1 MLNVYDHGLCYLRK
15 WKANFDQ
22 FNVLKWMSLKT
33 KPLWTDIENS
43 ILFLNK
49 YDLQLN
55 DSLLFNQSQNL
66 NVSLSEME
74 KIKIFHRYYQMK
86 SG

>member
-1 MLNVYDHGLCYLRK
+1 
-15 WKANFDQ
+15 
-22 FNVLKWMSLKT
+22 MSLKT

-49 YDLQLN
+49 YNLQLN

-66 NVSLSEME
+66 NVSLSETE
-74 KIKIFHRYYQMK
+74 KMKIFHRYYQMK